1 MTENLLYR
9 LIKNAIVAAIAQV
22 KDSLPD
28 EEIFDWRKHILPRIF
43 PFLAWK
49 DELRNPEVVKA
60 DLMAGFLGAVMVLPQ
75 GVAFAMIAGLPPI
88 YGLYTAMVTPIVAAL
103 MGSSRHL
110 VSGPTTS
117 VSLIIAATIGKYAAA
132 ETPQYIDMTIA
143 LSFLAGAIKL
153 GMGIGRLGKYVG
165 FVSHT
170 VVVGFTAGAAVLIMT
185 SQMKNVLALET
196 TPHASFLD
204 TWKELLWH
212 IRETNP
218 AVLAV
223 SAATILSAILAKRL
237 SKKMPY
243 MLIAL
248 GVGVGVA
255 LLVGGTGAGIRFV
268 GEMPSQ
274 LPPFSLPMLTPDNI
288 HLLLPSAFAVAI
300 LGLVEAIAIG
310 RAVALKSGQVIDANQ
325 EFIGQGAS
333 NMVASFFSSYAGSGS
348 FSRTGL
354 NYEAGART
362 PAAAIFSSIFLILF
376 VLLLAPYAAYL
387 PMPAMAGLILLVGW
401 NLIDFR
407 QMEAIQ
413 LTSREDNIILGVTFA
428 ATLFAELQFA
438 IYLGVLLS
446 LWFYLKR
453 TSTPNIAVM
462 APDFHHPK
470 HAIVNTLRGD
480 VVECPQA
487 KIVRIDGNLFFG
499 AVPHVAARLREI
511 RRGPEKWLMLLANGI
526 NHVDLDG
533 AEWMSEEARYWR
545 EKKGGGIIIVR
556 LKSIARDVMKDGG
569 FLEEIGTENL
579 FNTKTEAFAYL
590 YSKMDKSICATC
602 MKRIFIECAS
612 DPVLNSKPD
621 VSNAAFPK

>member
-1 MTENLLYR
+1 MILRLL
-9 LIKNAIVAAIAQV
+9 KNTVTAAIAQV

-43 PFLAWK
+43 PFWAWK
-49 DELRNPEVVKA
+49 DELHDRDVLKA
-60 DLMAGFLGAVMVLPQ
+60 DLMAGLIGAIMVLPQ

-88 YGLYTAMVTPIVAAL
+88 YGLYTAMITPIVAAL

-117 VSLIIAATIGKYAAA
+117 VSLIIAATIGRYAAP
-132 ETPQYIDMTIA
+132 ESPQYIEMAIA

-170 VVVGFTAGAAVLIMT
+170 VVVGFTTGAAVLIMT
-185 SQMKNVLALET
+185 SQMKNALALET
-196 TPHASFLD
+196 TPHASFLA

-212 IRETNP
+212 LPETNL

-223 SAATILSAILAKRL
+223 SAATIISALITKRL
-237 SKKMPY
+237 SKKIPY
-243 MLIAL
+243 LIIAL
-248 GVGVGVA
+248 AVGIGVA
-255 LLVGGTGAGIRFV
+255 QLLGGEAAGIKFV
-268 GEMPSQ
+268 GQMPAQ
-274 LPPFSLPMLTPDNI
+274 LPPFVWPALSPENI
-288 HLLLPSAFAVAI
+288 HLLLPSAFAVAM

-310 RAVALKSGQVIDANQ
+310 RAVAVKSGQTIDANQ

-333 NMVASFFSSYAGSGS
+333 NIVASFFSSYAGSGS

-354 NYEAGART
+354 NYDSGART
-362 PAAAIFSSIFLILF
+362 PAAAIFSSIILMLI
-376 VLLLAPYAAYL
+376 VLLVAPLAAYL

-401 NLIDFR
+401 NLLDFR
-407 QMEAIQ
+407 HLEQIQ
-413 LTSREDNIILGVTFA
+413 LTSREDNIILVTTFA
-428 ATLFAELQFA
+428 ATIFAELQFA

-462 APDFHHPK
+462 VPDPKHPK
-470 HAIVNTLRGD
+470 HSIVNIIRQE
-480 VVECPQA
+480 VEECPQV

-499 AVPHVAARLREI
+499 AVPHVAAQLREI
-511 RRGPEKWLMLLANGI
+511 RRGREKWLMLLANGI

-533 AEWMSEEARYWR
+533 GEWLAQEARYWR

-556 LKSIARDVMKDGG
+556 LKVIAQDVMRDGG
-569 FLEEIGTENL
+569 FLEEIGEEFF
-579 FNTKTEAFAYL
+579 FNTKTEAFGFM
-590 YSKMDKSICATC
+590 YSQLDKNICATC
-602 MKRIFIECAS
+602 TRRIFIECS
-612 DPVLNSKPD
+612 TDPSLPSPESMK
-621 VSNAAFPK
+621 NAVYT